1 MHVKMRCQAVDEYLN
16 AMLFRALGKAR
27 ETLEDWREDC
37 NWAQTTFSNAQ
48 PQPMAFLQRKEINK
62 AVSGHLLANGGDLY
76 QSTWEMTVSLY
87 RTVDRDGQTF
97 EFMLLTA
104 LAA

>member
-16 AMLFRALGKAR
+16 AMLFRVLGNAR
-27 ETLEDWREDC
+27 GTLEDWREDC
-37 NWAQTTFSNAQ
+37 NWAQTTCSNAQ
-48 PQPMAFLQRKEINK
+48 PQPMEFLHGKEIDK
-62 AVSGHLLANGGDLY
+62 AVSGHLLANGRDLY
-76 QSTWEMTVSLY
+76 QSTWEMSVSLY